1 MSKEIRKMI
10 DKVKSFGEFLNESSD
25 KRKDTV
31 DGIISDINKNNTKLK
46 ILKPGSYVNGLDT
59 ALSNSNI
66 TKFYKRYYN
75 VFFKT
80 SKNTIPFPKDKLST
94 DISNS
99 LNKLNSLIKI
109 FEKYDHYTFQL
120 GKIRCVHLM
129 DLILYE
135 LYFDIQTSKLYETI
149 LSLEI
154 PDESELK
161 NVSQS
166 LIPLVKNDGV
176 IDNMLFSILSDNTV
190 NFIINFDFNK
200 YVGGKK

>member
-1 MSKEIRKMI
+1 MI
-10 DKVKSFGEFLNESSD
+10 YKVKSFGEFLNESSD

-31 DGIISDINKNNTKLK
+31 DDIISGINKNNTKLK
-46 ILKPGSYVNGLDT
+46 ILKSCSYVNSLDT

-80 SKNTIPFPKDKLST
+80 SYNTIPFPKDKLST

-99 LNKLNSLIKI
+99 LDKLNSLIKI
-109 FEKYDHYTFQL
+109 FEKYDHYTFQFA
-120 GKIRCVHLM
+120 KIRCIQLM

-161 NVSQS
+161 NIS
-166 LIPLVKNDGV
+166 LAAIPFLKNNGV